1 MGENSTTLGDQVGSP
16 RVVPILRF
24 RTRFLHIR
32 RIFVRF
38 RHSHSHSHTTLKAQW
53 FAILGFWD
61 FGILGFCASI
71 GKHDVIIHGDVDCQP
86 GGGGIDVRHVCHYFH
101 TPISQE
107 VETARQNMFGNTAHV
122 VLVLWMQK
130 LRFPS
135 ARTPDFTAPSER
147 ARRSHTYTRYRQ
159 PKVCM

>member
-1 MGENSTTLGDQVGSP
+1 MVTS
-16 RVVPILRF
+16 I
-24 RTRFLHIR
+24 
-32 RIFVRF
+32 
-38 RHSHSHSHTTLKAQW
+38 
-53 FAILGFWD
+53 
-61 FGILGFCASI
+61 ASR
-71 GKHDVIIHGDVDCQP
+71 

-135 ARTPDFTAPSER
+135 ARTPISRPLANVPAGHIRTHAIGNQRFACDDIFLYAV
-147 ARRSHTYTRYRQ
+147 HVTYELNCIA
-159 PKVCM
+159 VVA

>member
-38 RHSHSHSHTTLKAQW
+38 RHSHSHSHTTLTAQW

-61 FGILGFCASI
+61 FGILGFW
-71 GKHDVIIHGDVDCQP
+71 DF
-86 GGGGIDVRHVCHYFH
+86 GILGFWDFGILRQYR
-101 TPISQE
+101 
-107 VETARQNMFGNTAHV
+107 ET
-122 VLVLWMQK
+122 
-130 LRFPS
+130 
-135 ARTPDFTAPSER
+135 
-147 ARRSHTYTRYRQ
+147 
-159 PKVCM
+159 